1 MKETIDA
8 SRRGPQYRIAVILL
22 ERCLFGAPGGLG
34 LDVDL
39 ESGPRLVDWS
49 GSEVDLALGAPDLYP
64 IRSEAEEE

>member
-1 MKETIDA
+1 M
-8 SRRGPQYRIAVILL
+8 ILL
-22 ERCLFGAPGGLG
+22 ERGLFGAPGGLG

>member
-1 MKETIDA
+1 MPSNSIKRT
-8 SRRGPQYRIAVILL
+8 VILL
-22 ERCLFGAPGGLG
+22 ERGLFGAPGGLG